1 MARSSQ
7 EKTMII
13 KLYVDQYG
21 NKFYAPSL
29 AELRKQI
36 PGRVYP
42 MYVDKKDGSTMRVGV
57 VIGDHWLT
65 EYIPNEQPVYDKT
78 KTKYVEIKR
87 ELGKIR
93 NGTKSHN
100 YRNVLMKAEHII
112 DAARQAQHALEEMD
126 LLVKDFMSNV
136 DKCALQ
142 NPARLSNAPIMASDA
157 LSKLRALLGETGQ

>member
-1 MARSSQ
+1 
-7 EKTMII
+7 MII

-36 PGRVYP
+36 PGRASP
-42 MYVDKKDGSTMRVGV
+42 MYVDKKDGSTMHVGV

-65 EYIPNEQPVYDKT
+65 EYIPNEQLVNDKT
-78 KTKYVEIKR
+78 QYVEIKK

-100 YRNVLMKAEHII
+100 YRNALMKAEHII

-126 LLVKDFMSNV
+126 LLVKDFISNV
-136 DKCALQ
+136 GKCTLQ
-142 NPARLSNAPIMASDA
+142 NHARLNNAPIMAGDA

>member
-1 MARSSQ
+1 
-7 EKTMII
+7 MII

-36 PGRVYP
+36 PGRASP
-42 MYVDKKDGSTMRVGV
+42 MYVDKEDGSTVRVGV
-57 VIGDHWLT
+57 IIGDHWLT
-65 EYIPNEQPVYDKT
+65 EYIPNEQPVNDKI
-78 KTKYVEIKR
+78 KYVELKR

-100 YRNVLMKAEHII
+100 YRNVLMKAEHVI

-126 LLVKDFMSNV
+126 LLVKDFMSNI
-136 DKCALQ
+136 DKCTLQ
-142 NPARLSNAPIMASDA
+142 NSARLSNAPIMASDA

>member
-1 MARSSQ
+1 
-7 EKTMII
+7 MII

-21 NKFYAPSL
+21 KKFYAPSL

-36 PGRVYP
+36 PGRASP

-57 VIGDHWLT
+57 VIGNHWLI
-65 EYIPNEQPVYDKT
+65 EYLPNEQPVND

-100 YRNVLMKAEHII
+100 YRNALMKAEYII

-126 LLVKDFMSNV
+126 LLVKDFMSNIGRGT
-136 DKCALQ
+136 LQ
-142 NPARLSNAPIMASDA
+142 NYARLNNAPIMASDA